1 MIEQST
7 GPAPDESLGSILAR
21 LRHGAALTGQELGR
35 RMGMSQAKISRLEN
49 GVGVPAVA
57 DVRRI
62 AEHLQAPPELIER
75 LVELTERAG
84 DQMTDWR
91 PARGMVASLQREVEH
106 LEATARTICVFQP
119 ALIVGLAQT
128 DQYMR
133 SIFGAAHYVRSIPEA
148 VSVRVKRQEV
158 LFDPD
163 REFRFVMTET
173 VLRNRIC
180 KPQYMPAQLQ
190 RLRDLAALP
199 NVSIRLIRSEAELAI
214 APMHGFELLDDR
226 LVLVDVFNTV
236 LTTRGRS
243 DVELYRDVF
252 ERLERN
258 ATAEIDPILDQYL
271 EYYLDL
277 ARPAPRQPAGR
288 G

>member
-7 GPAPDESLGSILAR
+7 GPSPDESLGSILAR
-21 LRHGAALTGQELGR
+21 LRRAADLTGQELGR
-35 RMGMSQAKISRLEN
+35 QVGMSQAKISRLEN
-49 GVGVPAVA
+49 GVGVPAVR
-57 DVRRI
+57 DIRRI
-62 AEHLQAPPELIER
+62 AEHLQAPPDLVER

-91 PARGMVASLQREVEH
+91 PSRGQAASLQREVEQ
-106 LEATARTICVFQP
+106 LEATARTVCVFQP

-133 SIFGAAHYVRSIPEA
+133 SMFAAARLRSIPEA

-199 NVSIRLIRSEAELAI
+199 NISIRLIPSDAELAI

-252 ERLERN
+252 ERLEQN
-258 ATAEIDPILDQYL
+258 ATAEIDPILDRHL
-271 EYYLDL
+271 EHYLDL
-277 ARPAPRQPAGR
+277 ARPAPRQPAAR